1 MATPAPGT
9 IASRLRAQVQ
19 HSVPL
24 TRLWRVMRGSIQGA
38 LIRRDHRQHL
48 RQYQKAGGLA
58 SDLEE
63 RRVWMQVHR
72 RLRDRGIDLATRRQ
86 PLHILYATKPSG
98 WEPHNIPPAISSV
111 ADLSLY
117 YLYER
122 IPGAREMGEWALRQ
136 HCDADL
142 LAFVSD
148 LHRRRPI
155 DVMLSYLCGTQLSA
169 AVVERINSMGIA
181 TALFHLDDRLHFDA
195 TAHNGFAS
203 GPAAV
208 AAAYDVC
215 LTASDDSIVKYAVR
229 GGRAVLWPEGGN
241 PDIFRPLETPRIH
254 DVAFVGARYGHRS
267 LLIDYLR
274 RHGVHVACFGAGWE
288 QGGVSDTR
296 MVEIFSQS
304 RIVLGFGYIGYSD
317 EQHFKGRDFE
327 VPMCGCV
334 YLTSSNRY
342 VEQVYDVGREILV
355 YRDPADCL
363 RIIRELLADPTRC
376 DTIRTAARR
385 RALASHTWRHRIE
398 YLLAGLAGHPRP
410 LIEPPITCGLPLA
423 GSTDFCPPA
432 PLRQ

>member
-1 MATPAPGT
+1 MAAPAPRT
-9 IASRLRAQVQ
+9 IASRLRARVQ

-24 TRLWRVMRGSIQGA
+24 TRLWRVVRGSIQGA
-38 LIRRDHRQHL
+38 LIRRDHRRHL
-48 RQYQKAGGLA
+48 RQYQKAGGRA
-58 SDLEE
+58 ADLEE
-63 RRVWMQVHR
+63 DRVWMQVLG
-72 RLRDRGIDLATRRQ
+72 RLQERGVDLATRRQ
-86 PLHILYATKPSG
+86 PLHVLYATKPSG

-122 IPGAREMGEWALRQ
+122 IPNAQTMGDRALRQ
-136 HCDADL
+136 LCDADL
-142 LAFVSD
+142 FAFVSD
-148 LHRRRPI
+148 LHRQRPI

-169 AVVERINSMGIA
+169 AVVQRINSMGIA

-241 PDIFRPLETPRIH
+241 PDIFRPLQTPRIY

-267 LLIDYLR
+267 LIIDYLR
-274 RHGVHVACFGAGWE
+274 RHGLHVACFGAGWE
-288 QGGVSDTR
+288 QGGVSGER

-304 RIVLGFGYIGYSD
+304 RIVLGFGYIGYSE

-334 YLTSSNRY
+334 YLTSANRY

-376 DTIRTAARR
+376 EAIRTAARR

-398 YLLAGLAGHPRP
+398 YLLAGLAGRPRP
-410 LIEPPITCGLPLA
+410 LIEPPINRGQPHA
-423 GSTDFCPPA
+423 GSADVRPPSLH
-432 PLRQ
+432 PQ